1 MKPYKEVATALWSD
15 AQMWLVEKH
24 HRDIE
29 NLYVSL
35 FDDYLYERFGR
46 LTPSARKVMIKE
58 LMRNII
64 Q

>member
-1 MKPYKEVATALWSD
+1 MKLYKQVATALWED
-15 AQMWLVEKH
+15 CQTWLVSKH

-29 NLYVSL
+29 NLYVKL

-46 LTPSARKVMIKE
+46 LTPDKRKVMIKE

>member
-1 MKPYKEVATALWSD
+1 MKPYKEVASALWPD
-15 AQMWLVEKH
+15 VQDWLVIRH